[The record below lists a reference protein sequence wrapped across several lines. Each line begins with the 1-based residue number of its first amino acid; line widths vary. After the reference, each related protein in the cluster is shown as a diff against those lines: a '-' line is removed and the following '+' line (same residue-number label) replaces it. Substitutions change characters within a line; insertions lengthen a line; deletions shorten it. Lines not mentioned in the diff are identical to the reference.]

1 MDFYYAQMKL
11 DEIFRRIFL
20 RLDLKTLTTIGN
32 LKMWVGDAF
41 ENVQDNMRDD
51 IQLIQVLGLHEK
63 LKKKKMK
70 D

>member
-20 RLDLKTLTTIGN
+20 WLDLKTLTTIGN

-41 ENVQDNMRDD
+41 ENV
-51 IQLIQVLGLHEK
+51 
-63 LKKKKMK
+63 
-70 D
+70 